1 MKIAAKSVNDYFD
14 KIPNERKI
22 AMNKLRVIINTN
34 LPSGFEEQLGYGMP
48 SWVVPHSIYPNGYH
62 VTPQLP
68 LPFMSLASQKNFIGL
83 YHMGIYA
90 DQELL
95 QWWTSEYAKYCSK
108 KLDMGKSC
116 IRLKYLDEIPYDLIA
131 ELCTRISV
139 EKWVEIYESNIK
151 K

>member
-14 KIPNERKI
+14 KIPDERKI